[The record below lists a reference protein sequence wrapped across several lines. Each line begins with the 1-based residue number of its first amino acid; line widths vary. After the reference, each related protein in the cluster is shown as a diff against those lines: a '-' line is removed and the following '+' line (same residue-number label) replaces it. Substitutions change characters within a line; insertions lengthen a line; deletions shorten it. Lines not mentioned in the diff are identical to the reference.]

1 MSLIVKN
8 TLYSSADSLVL
19 MVLAFLNISLL
30 TSSYGVSGFGVYSL
44 LIIFSVYGGLVAFDL
59 GIEATV
65 IHRIARLMNEKV
77 RNWSAARETFI
88 TATFTLFGLGAL
100 VGLATLC
107 LLLSRADIF
116 VAGDEL
122 ASSTIRS
129 SAVFVSTAIPLQFGA
144 MAANGVLL
152 GLEKFSIAKFLNS
165 LNLVA
170 NSCTIAYCAWLN
182 MHLSDIFQIYLY
194 LSTLRF
200 LVTLAVIYQELDLKK
215 TKAFNLAQAS
225 LELLQES
232 RILFLSRVTGLIF
245 NYTDRIVI
253 STVMGPTSLG
263 FYEILKRLV
272 IPVQLLNTVLVS
284 AILPAVTRLLA
295 NGNWSAARNTLQAIT
310 TVATYFISFVIS
322 ATFLLAG
329 PFVELWLSD
338 VELPQGFSDWLAIPL
353 IWIFINIVPSIIN
366 TVALALGKVRETLIY
381 GGIGAAI
388 NLVATILVI
397 QAYGIAGVLLSTL
410 AAHSVIAILY
420 YRLVF
425 YEQLLSLNSL
435 FKTTARALTFMLIS
449 MSIVFYFFDP
459 ISLVQ
464 WIVSTFSILLI
475 LAVFSFRRDL
485 HSAYLVL
492 IKKTT

>member
-1 MSLIVKN
+1 MSLIVRN
-8 TLYSSADSLVL
+8 TLYSSADSVVL
-19 MVLAFLNISLL
+19 MVLAFLNISIL
-30 TSSYGVSGFGVYSL
+30 TSSYGVAGFGVYSL
-44 LIIFSVYGGLVAFDL
+44 LIIFSVYGSLVAFDL

-65 IHRIARLMNEKV
+65 IHRIARFMNEKV
-77 RNWSAARETFI
+77 RDLSAARETYI

-100 VGLATLC
+100 VGLATFC
-107 LLLSRADIF
+107 LLYFSTEIF

-122 ASSTIRS
+122 ASSMVRS

-152 GLEKFSIAKFLNS
+152 GLEKYFIAKLLNS

-170 NSCTIAYCAWLN
+170 NSCTIVYCAWLN

-194 LSTLRF
+194 ISILRF
-200 LVTLAVIYQELDLKK
+200 VALQAVIYREIDVTK
-215 TKAFNLAQAS
+215 TKAFSLIRAS
-225 LELLQES
+225 IELLRES
-232 RILFLSRVTGLIF
+232 RVLFFSRITGLIF

-295 NGNWSAARNTLQAIT
+295 NDNWAAAKNTLQAIT
-310 TVATYFISFVIS
+310 TVATYFISFLIS
-322 ATFLLAG
+322 ATFLLVD
-329 PFVELWLSD
+329 PFVDLWLSD
-338 VELPQGFSDWLAIPL
+338 VELPQGFSDWVAIPL

-381 GGIGAAI
+381 GGIGALI
-388 NLVATILVI
+388 NLVATILII
-397 QAYGIAGVLLSTL
+397 QAYGIVGVLFATL
-410 AAHSVIAILY
+410 AAHSVIAVFY

-425 YEQLLSLNSL
+425 YENLLSLKSL
-435 FKTTARALTFMLIS
+435 AKTTARALTFMFF
-449 MSIVFYFFDP
+449 SICIGSYFLDP
-459 ISLVQ
+459 AGLFQ
-464 WIVSTFSILLI
+464 WMASTLSILLI
-475 LAVFSFRRDL
+475 LAVFLFRRDFYF
-485 HSAYLVL
+485 AFLVL
-492 IKKTT
+492 MKKTT